1 MTSDDA
7 TDDDATEDDGSLV
20 SNPAALIRVANMVQM
35 LTAEVHELPLD
46 DAGRRRLF
54 DVQRRAVDAIRSLVS
69 HDLGAELA
77 SLGLPLEDVG
87 ASDSELRIAQAQIV
101 GWLNGLFQG
110 IQAAMFARQV
120 VPVEQL
126 QELQRQ
132 LGPGTQ
138 PAPPG
143 QYL

>member
-1 MTSDDA
+1 MTPEGGSGDA
-7 TDDDATEDDGSLV
+7 SDDGSV
-20 SNPAALIRVANMVQM
+20 ISDPAALIRVANMLQM
-35 LTAEVHELPLD
+35 LTIEVHELPLD

-54 DVQRRAVDAIRSLVS
+54 DVQHRAVDAIRSLVS
-69 HDLGAELA
+69 HDLGAELS

-87 ASDSELRIAQAQIV
+87 ASESELRIAQAQIV

-110 IQAAMFARQV
+110 IQAAMSARQMV
-120 VPVEQL
+120 SVEQL

-132 LGPGTQ
+132 LGPGVQ
-138 PAPPG
+138 PTPPG

>member
-1 MTSDDA
+1 MSSDAPPD
-7 TDDDATEDDGSLV
+7 EGSVV
-20 SNPAALIRVANMVQM
+20 SNPAALIRVANMLQM
-35 LTAEVHELPLD
+35 LTVEVHELPLD

-54 DVQRRAVDAIRSLVS
+54 DVQHRAVEAIRSLVS
-69 HDLGAELA
+69 DDLGAELS

-87 ASDSELRIAQAQIV
+87 ASESELRIAQAQIV

-110 IQAAMFARQV
+110 IQAAMFARQMMS
-120 VPVEQL
+120 VEQL
-126 QELQRQ
+126 QEMQRQ
-132 LGPGTQ
+132 LGRGSQ

>member
-1 MTSDDA
+1 MTSENGAD
-7 TDDDATEDDGSLV
+7 EPSDDGSVV
-20 SNPAALIRVANMVQM
+20 SNPAALIRVANMLQM
-35 LTAEVHELPLD
+35 LTIEVHELPLD

-54 DVQRRAVDAIRSLVS
+54 DVQHRAVDAIRSLVS
-69 HDLGAELA
+69 DDLGAELS

-87 ASDSELRIAQAQIV
+87 ASESELRIAQAQIV

-110 IQAAMFARQV
+110 IQAAMFARQMV
-120 VPVEQL
+120 SVEQL

-132 LGPGTQ
+132 LGRGSQ
-138 PAPPG
+138 PTPPG